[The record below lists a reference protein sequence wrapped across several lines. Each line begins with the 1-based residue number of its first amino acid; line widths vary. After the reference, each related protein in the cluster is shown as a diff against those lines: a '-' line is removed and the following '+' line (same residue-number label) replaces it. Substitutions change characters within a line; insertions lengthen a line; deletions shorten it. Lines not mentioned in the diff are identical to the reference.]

1 MKQVFTYRHQKSIIV
16 TEAQQFSLPDAVHYR
31 DIREAIIRKG
41 HHLNFALRH
50 MIFQVYIFDHANEHE
65 ARNALVSFVAEY
77 LDRYDVHVTDG
88 TYFKTDLRPYLG
100 QIA

>member
-1 MKQVFTYRHQKSIIV
+1 
-16 TEAQQFSLPDAVHYR
+16 
-31 DIREAIIRKG
+31 
-41 HHLNFALRH
+41 

-77 LDRYDVHVTDG
+77 LGRYDVHVTDG